1 MKRLVFVF
9 VAIAVVVALGAFAAV
24 EMVQSG
30 RWRDNAAAVLVLF
43 SLLAF
48 QIYLFARM
56 KSTKKDARE
65 FGDDD
70 GGIDWR
76 EKDVAE
82 PEPQMRGG
90 WVVLTNWCETFEA
103 KGLAAR
109 LEAAGL
115 RCRVEISKDNPPDY
129 VNEVPVF
136 PNCKYIE
143 IPKMCVL
150 VAPSDY
156 DAAKKLLSQTE
167 ASK

>member
-1 MKRLVFVF
+1 VERQCNCRARPLL
-9 VAIAVVVALGAFAAV
+9 ILAL
-24 EMVQSG
+24 
-30 RWRDNAAAVLVLF
+30 
-43 SLLAF
+43 
-48 QIYLFARM
+48 QIYSFVRM

-65 FGDDD
+65 LGDDD

-76 EKDVAE
+76 ENVVAD

-90 WVVLTNWCETFEA
+90 WVVLTSWCEVFEA
-103 KGLAAR
+103 KGLTAR

-115 RCRVEISKDNPPDY
+115 RCRVEISNDKPTDY
-129 VNEVPVF
+129 VNEEPVF

-143 IPKMCVL
+143 IPKMCIL
-150 VAPSDY
+150 VASSDY

>member
-1 MKRLVFVF
+1 MKKKIIF
-9 VAIAVVVALGAFAAV
+9 VAGVVAVLLIIFVAFELLQA
-24 EMVQSG
+24 G
-30 RWRDNAAAVLVLF
+30 RWRDNAFAVVVLLLLLV
-43 SLLAF
+43 F
-48 QIYLFARM
+48 QFYSFARM
-56 KSTKKDARE
+56 KPVKNARE
-65 FGDDD
+65 LGDDD

-76 EKDVAE
+76 EKDVAD

-90 WVVLTNWCETFEA
+90 WVVLTSWCEVFEA

-115 RCRVEISKDNPPDY
+115 RCRVEISNDKPTDY
-129 VNEVPVF
+129 VNEEPVF

-156 DAAKKLLSQTE
+156 DAAKKLLSPME
-167 ASK
+167 E